1 MSLRENLSDMMNS
14 VERGLITGILAKFLK
29 GCDVVNLTERFVALL
44 CVLKTREAWERARL
58 SASVH
63 SAKVEVKLSE
73 LPWLP
78 LLSDL

>member
-1 MSLRENLSDMMNS
+1 MMNS

-29 GCDVVNLTERFVALL
+29 GCDIVNLTEHFVALL
-44 CVLKTREAWERARL
+44 CVLKTGEAWERARL

-63 SAKVEVKLSE
+63 IAKVEAKLSE
-73 LPWLP
+73 LPWLH